1 MRGTQPATDPPPIAP
16 LTLSDGVVAAR
27 PWQMGDAPA
36 LYEAA
41 RESIDTVGPW
51 LPWLDDLYSIEDA
64 ERWVT
69 DSQQH
74 WVRQSEF
81 RFMVHDAVTG
91 RLLGGAGLNH
101 LNQTHRFANLGYWVR
116 ASATGAGV
124 ASRAAKLVARFGL
137 TTAGLGRI
145 EILTVPSN
153 LASQRVATKIG
164 ATFEGELRDR
174 LLVRGMRSAARIYS
188 LTRADLEGSLR

>member
-1 MRGTQPATDPPPIAP
+1 MSNSSPATPIAP

-27 PWQMGDAPA
+27 PWQVGDAPA

-51 LPWLDDLYSIEDA
+51 LPWLDDRYSLADA
-64 ERWVT
+64 ARWVM

-74 WVRQSEF
+74 WVSQSEF

-91 RLLGGAGLNH
+91 CLLGGVGLNH

-137 TTAGLGRI
+137 TAAGFGRI

-164 ATFEGELRDR
+164 ATFEGELRER
-174 LLVRGMRSAARIYS
+174 LRVRGTRSAARLYS
-188 LTRADLEGSLR
+188 LTSADLEGALR

>member
-1 MRGTQPATDPPPIAP
+1 MGPCPPIAP
-16 LTLSDGVVAAR
+16 VTLSDGVVVAR
-27 PWQMGDAPA
+27 PWQDGDAPL

-51 LPWLDDLYSIEDA
+51 LPWLDDLYRLEDA
-64 ERWVT
+64 ERWVK

-74 WVRQSEF
+74 WARQSEF
-81 RFMVHDAVTG
+81 QFMVRDAVTG

-153 LASQRVATKIG
+153 LASQRVAAKIG
-164 ATFEGELRDR
+164 AMFEGELRDR
-174 LLVRGMRSAARIYS
+174 LLVRGTRSAARLYS
-188 LTRADLEGSLR
+188 LTRADIENELR

>member
-1 MRGTQPATDPPPIAP
+1 MGRR
-16 LTLSDGVVAAR
+16 SDGKAR
-27 PWQMGDAPA
+27 A
-36 LYEAA
+36 LSEAA

-51 LPWLDDLYSIEDA
+51 LPWLDDLDSLADA

-74 WVRQSEF
+74 WARQSEF

-101 LNQTHRFANLGYWVR
+101 LYQAHRFANLGYWVR

-145 EILTVPSN
+145 EILTVPNN
-153 LASQRVATKIG
+153 LASQRVAMKIG

-174 LLVRGMRSAARIYS
+174 LLVRGTRSAARLYS
-188 LTRADLEGSLR
+188 LTQADLEGALR

>member
-1 MRGTQPATDPPPIAP
+1 MRSPSPTTPIAP

-27 PWQMGDAPA
+27 SWQMGDAPA

-51 LPWLDDLYSIEDA
+51 LPWLDDRYSVADA

-69 DSQQH
+69 DSRQH
-74 WVRQSEF
+74 WARQSEF
-81 RFMVHDAVTG
+81 RFVVHDAITG
-91 RLLGGAGLNH
+91 RLLGGVGLNH

-124 ASRAAKLVARFGL
+124 ASRAARLVARFGL

-153 LASQRVATKIG
+153 LASQHVAAKIG

-174 LLVRGMRSAARIYS
+174 LFVRGAHSAARLYS
-188 LTRADLEGSLR
+188 LTRDDIETVLG